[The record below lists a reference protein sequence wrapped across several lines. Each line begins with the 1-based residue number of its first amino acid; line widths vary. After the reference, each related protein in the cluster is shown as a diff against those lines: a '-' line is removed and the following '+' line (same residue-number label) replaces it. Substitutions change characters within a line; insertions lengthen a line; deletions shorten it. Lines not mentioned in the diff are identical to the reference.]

1 MTIIT
6 KRYHMTV
13 ASRYIPKGAT
23 KVVDKKSDAIAYLY
37 TAKNGKPG
45 AMVYYGNQSKPV
57 VYCYYHNNERRAKGV
72 TQAFADRQTTMTWKA
87 EAQAKRKAWV
97 NDYKVGDLLRT
108 CWGYDQTNVEYY
120 EVVEVRGKHVM
131 IREIMQ
137 KRVETHSLQGNCV
150 PLPGH
155 YRDGKAGEPMRKLAT
170 EQGVRISSCQWASR
184 ETPTMVAGVP
194 VYSPAHWSAYA

>member
-23 KVVDKKSDAIAYLY
+23 KVCDKLSDAIAYLY

-45 AMVYYGNQSKPV
+45 AIVYYGNQSKPV
-57 VYCYYHNNERRAKGV
+57 EFCYYQNEQRRAINV
-72 TQAFADRQTTMTWKA
+72 TQAFKNRRETMSWKA

-120 EVVEVRGKHVM
+120 EVVELKGKHVM
-131 IREIMQ
+131 LREIMQ
-137 KRVETHSLQGNCV
+137 KRVETASMQGNCV
-150 PLPGH
+150 PLPGQ
-155 YRDGKAGEPMRKLAT
+155 YRGEAFRKLAQ
-170 EQGVRISSCQWASR
+170 ESGVRISSCQWASR
-184 ETPTMVAGVP
+184 ETPKMIAGVP
-194 VYSPAHWSAYA
+194 VYDPAHWSSYA